1 MCWCC
6 VNVWGFF
13 KCTISGCL
21 GDYQEACGSPKCRL
35 GGIFCSVTW
44 KVKTYS
50 CTDHV
55 RNCSVMKKYDWIFL
69 HIQLQL
75 NRAWAILLGKKGK
88 ENTQVRGAGQIRYP
102 NPNKLS
108 ELQRA
113 INIWMELSREDSYQ
127 TLTSS
132 YCQPAEG
139 IHMTSLWYNLE
150 KKNC

>member
-55 RNCSVMKKYDWIFL
+55 RNCSVMKKYDWIVL

-75 NRAWAILLGKKGK
+75 NRA
-88 ENTQVRGAGQIRYP
+88 
-102 NPNKLS
+102 
-108 ELQRA
+108 
-113 INIWMELSREDSYQ
+113 
-127 TLTSS
+127 
-132 YCQPAEG
+132 
-139 IHMTSLWYNLE
+139 
-150 KKNC
+150 